1 MKSISTKGLIV
12 RMLGA
17 LVAVVVIMSMKPARA
32 GEVFY
37 PGNLSRVEMQG
48 DHLAQMY
55 KAQMPLPPTQQQ
67 AIDAQRRV
75 MERAEALNAKK
86 AVQTQL
92 STDSI
97 DAVGNNRPNAHFD
110 NTPSN
115 APTTEGFKY

>member
-1 MKSISTKGLIV
+1 MKTISTKGLVI

-17 LVAVVVIMSMKPARA
+17 FVAVVVIMSMKPARA
-32 GEVFY
+32 GEIFY

-48 DHLAQMY
+48 DQLAQLY

-67 AIDAQRRV
+67 AVDAQRRLIQRV
-75 MERAEALNAKK
+75 ETLNAKK
-86 AVQTQL
+86 SVQTQL
-92 STDSI
+92 STDSV